1 MVPCYYNYVRPQ
13 KKSHFTAITQLEQ
26 LSCAIKNHNL
36 RSAYQLTFSLQKS
49 RKKSGES
56 VTTTMN
62 KCLAI
67 DLLLLLDKSISQQLS
82 SLMTLSKLPLR
93 HLFESPGLSTPASL
107 SCLRGYFS
115 NMALGTVK
123 GSIPAVSSPPPPI
136 TSKNLVFFFVLM
148 ANSRWRGGT

>member
-1 MVPCYYNYVRPQ
+1 M
-13 KKSHFTAITQLEQ
+13 
-26 LSCAIKNHNL
+26 
-36 RSAYQLTFSLQKS
+36 SA
-49 RKKSGES
+49 ES

-62 KCLAI
+62 KCLGI

-93 HLFESPGLSTPASL
+93 HLFESPGLSTLASL

-123 GSIPAVSSPPPPI
+123 GSIPAVSSPLPPPD
-136 TSKNLVFFFVLM
+136 NLQEFVGFFFRIDGKFLAAGGGHLSCQM
-148 ANSRWRGGT
+148 PGGGDESRG